1 MRLFASRHFHRF
13 AARNGLDAPA
23 LSDAAR
29 GLRKSGCSVDLG
41 GGVFKVRIAR
51 PGAGKS
57 GGFRTLVICV
67 QEDVVVFQFGFAK
80 NERDNIDAGEL
91 RALKAAARVYA
102 AIPVAELAT
111 SRHLVEIEVVR

>member
-1 MRLFASRHFHRF
+1 MRMFASRHFDRF
-13 AARNGLDAPA
+13 AARNRLDATV
-23 LSDAAR
+23 LMAATR
-29 GLRKSGCSVDLG
+29 SLQRAVYLG

-67 QEDVVVFQFGFAK
+67 HEDVVIFQFGFAK

-102 AIPVAELAT
+102 AIPVAQLAT
-111 SRHLVEIEVVR
+111 SRHLVEIEALQ